1 VGTDIRAQ
9 HCDSLGLLLWPA
21 GGAPVCTAPDNQ
33 SLPVILSSPGVGALV
48 AWQDHRNGFDS
59 DVYVGRV
66 LQSGGI
72 LDVTGVPLLRAPYP
86 NPFNPATTLVYGV
99 PSPSRVSLRIFDTS
113 GRLVRSLL
121 DQEVPAGINAQVWD
135 GNDDQGRPVASGIY
149 VAESRSPGR
158 AESRKMA
165 LVR

>member
-1 VGTDIRAQ
+1 
-9 HCDSLGLLLWPA
+9 
-21 GGAPVCTAPDNQ
+21 
-33 SLPVILSSPGVGALV
+33 V

-66 LQSGGI
+66 LPSGGI

-149 VAESRSPGR
+149 VAEFRSPGR